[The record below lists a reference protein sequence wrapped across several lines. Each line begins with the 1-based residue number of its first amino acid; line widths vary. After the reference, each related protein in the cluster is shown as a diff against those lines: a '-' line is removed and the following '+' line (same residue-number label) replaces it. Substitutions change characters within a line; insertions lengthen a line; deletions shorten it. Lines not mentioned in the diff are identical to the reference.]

1 MPGYGSIHFA
11 DYIVVLAYFAILV
24 FAGMYFSKFV
34 KQAKDYFAAG
44 ASVPWWL
51 AGISLWMAS
60 FSALMFVVYSQLAYK
75 YGFVS
80 VMLTWV
86 TVPAMILAAVYFSAR
101 WRRARVMT
109 PLGFMEQRYNKVVHQ
124 LFVWTGIPLRFID
137 NSIKIYSTAIFMV
150 VAVGQS
156 WFTIE
161 MCIAMVGI
169 IMILYT
175 LLGGQFAVIV
185 TDFIQFAIL
194 CLSVLVLFPL
204 SLIAVGGVNGL
215 VTKAPEGFFNLF
227 NPPYGPFDWVMFCLL
242 ILISYNATW
251 SYVQKYNCVEK
262 EKDARLVAVTMCVL
276 FIIGPVIFFVPA
288 MAGRILMPELMANN
302 DQTKYTY
309 ILVCLKLLPVGM
321 MGLMVSA
328 IFSATMSTLGSE
340 YNVLSGVLTKD
351 FYGRVIKPNASED
364 ELVKWGRINT
374 AIIGFITILFALGI
388 DYIKGFNLYDIMNKA
403 IGALGPAIMLPLLGG
418 LAFRKINSRG
428 AITGVVFGTLSG
440 IGLVLLNIVLIA
452 AYKERIEI
460 DPSFSYWMKQG
471 WNSMSIGVNII
482 VTILGMWLGSIIG
495 KTPEDEVKRA
505 SEFLGRMDVISDSQ
519 CVKVEDGRKSP
530 FYAVGISLMFLGS
543 IVIVIGIVMNQL
555 GTPKALLIDLIA
567 GGILFVSGIAMFI
580 KTSIDWK
587 RREA

>member
-1 MPGYGSIHFA
+1 MPGYGSIHTA
-11 DYIVVLAYFAILV
+11 DYIVVLAYFAILI
-24 FAGMYFSKFV
+24 FAGMYFSRFV

-44 ASVPWWL
+44 AAVPWWL

-175 LLGGQFAVIV
+175 LLGGQWAVIV

-194 CLSVLVLFPL
+194 CLAVLVLFPL

-227 NPPYGPFDWVMFCLL
+227 NPPYGPFDWVMFCIL

-251 SYVQKYNCVEK
+251 
-262 EKDARLVAVTMCVL
+262 
-276 FIIGPVIFFVPA
+276 
-288 MAGRILMPELMANN
+288 
-302 DQTKYTY
+302 
-309 ILVCLKLLPVGM
+309 
-321 MGLMVSA
+321 
-328 IFSATMSTLGSE
+328 
-340 YNVLSGVLTKD
+340 
-351 FYGRVIKPNASED
+351 
-364 ELVKWGRINT
+364 
-374 AIIGFITILFALGI
+374 
-388 DYIKGFNLYDIMNKA
+388 
-403 IGALGPAIMLPLLGG
+403 
-418 LAFRKINSRG
+418 
-428 AITGVVFGTLSG
+428 
-440 IGLVLLNIVLIA
+440 
-452 AYKERIEI
+452 
-460 DPSFSYWMKQG
+460 
-471 WNSMSIGVNII
+471 
-482 VTILGMWLGSIIG
+482 
-495 KTPEDEVKRA
+495 
-505 SEFLGRMDVISDSQ
+505 
-519 CVKVEDGRKSP
+519 
-530 FYAVGISLMFLGS
+530 
-543 IVIVIGIVMNQL
+543 
-555 GTPKALLIDLIA
+555 
-567 GGILFVSGIAMFI
+567 
-580 KTSIDWK
+580 
-587 RREA
+587 